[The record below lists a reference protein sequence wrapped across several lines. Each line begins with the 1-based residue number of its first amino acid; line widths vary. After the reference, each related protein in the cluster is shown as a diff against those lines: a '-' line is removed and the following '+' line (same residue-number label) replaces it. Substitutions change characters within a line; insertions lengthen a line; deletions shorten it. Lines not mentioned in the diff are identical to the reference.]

1 MRVERQNPGHPPAG
15 PVTLGQIA
23 PLLAAAAAGAAGIS
37 AVIGWFAGL
46 SPALPALLALMFL
59 VLVAVAARSL
69 GRANMERRETE
80 RTARDVQVRL
90 QAILDHLPIAIYVRG
105 LDERYELVNAYF
117 AREFGRPADEIV
129 GKTSGELHPAEL
141 VEWARKLERPV
152 YDRGESVIS
161 ESAAPHADGTEH
173 YHWIIKYPV
182 TDERG
187 KLVGIGGAAVDIT
200 ERRRAELALAETEAE
215 QAALLRVAT
224 AVAQDA
230 GSRAVFDLVAEELAR
245 LLGLE
250 VGVVARFENAEQA
263 TVMGSWFADPAVTV
277 APIIEL
283 DGTNAASLVSRTG
296 RAGRIDHYEST
307 TALGDAA
314 HAGVATPI
322 SVAGELWGA
331 VGAARTGEGALPVEA
346 EQRATHFAELA
357 AIAISN
363 AEAREMLASLAST
376 DELTRL
382 PNYRSFHERLRS
394 EVERATRHGR
404 ELSLVL
410 LDIDDFKSINDAY
423 GHPVGDAVLTDVARR
438 LTGRLRTGDLVAR
451 VGGEEFAWLLPET
464 DAASALAVAE
474 RAREVIDDEPF
485 DPAGAVTISAGVC
498 SLRESGDAESLLKF
512 ADIAL
517 YGAKEAGRNTTV
529 RYTAGA
535 ARAER
540 RPSPVARVS

>member
-1 MRVERQNPGHPPAG
+1 MRVEQQKSGHPPAG
-15 PVTLGQIA
+15 PVALGHIA
-23 PLLAAAAAGAAGIS
+23 SLLAAMAAGAVGAC
-37 AVIGWFAGL
+37 AVVGWFAGL
-46 SPALPALLALMFL
+46 STPLLAGAALMFL
-59 VLVAVAARSL
+59 VLVGVTARSL
-69 GRANMERRETE
+69 ERGSSERREAE
-80 RTARDVQVRL
+80 RNARGVQVRL

-129 GKTSGELHPAEL
+129 GRTASELHPAEL
-141 VEWARKLERPV
+141 VEWAQKLERPV
-152 YDRGESVIS
+152 FERGESVIS
-161 ESAAPHADGTEH
+161 ESAAPHADGSQH

-187 KLVGIGGAAVDIT
+187 NLIAIGGAAVDIT
-200 ERRRAELALAETEAE
+200 ERRRAELALAETEVE

-224 AVAQDA
+224 AVAQNA
-230 GSRAVFDLVAEELAR
+230 GSRAVFDLVAEELGR

-250 VGVVARFENAEQA
+250 VGVVARFENAREA
-263 TVMGSWFADPAVTV
+263 AVMGSWFADPAMTVT
-277 APIIEL
+277 PIVEL

-296 RAGRIDHYEST
+296 RAGHIDRYEST

-314 HAGVATPI
+314 HAGVAAPI
-322 SVAGELWGA
+322 SVAGKLWGA
-331 VGAARTGEGALPVEA
+331 VGAARTGEGTLPIEA
-346 EQRATHFAELA
+346 EQRASHFADLA

-363 AEAREMLASLAST
+363 AEAREMLAGLAST

-410 LDIDDFKSINDAY
+410 IDIDAFKSINDEH
-423 GHPVGDAVLTDVARR
+423 GHPVGDAVLTDTARR
-438 LTGRLRTGDLVAR
+438 LTGQLRTGDLVAR

-464 DAASALAVAE
+464 DAASALMVAE
-474 RAREVIDDEPF
+474 RAREAIEDEPF
-485 DPAGAVTISAGVC
+485 ELAGTVTISAGVS

-540 RPSPVARVS
+540 RPSPARVR